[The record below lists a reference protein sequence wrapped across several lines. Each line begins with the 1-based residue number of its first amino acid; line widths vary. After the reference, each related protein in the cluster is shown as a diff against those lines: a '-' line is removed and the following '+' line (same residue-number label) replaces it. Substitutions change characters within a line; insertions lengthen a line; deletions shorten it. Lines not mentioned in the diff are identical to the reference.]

1 MHAEPKLVGEQD
13 VVGGVVLFGGRDH
26 AGHGELA
33 DALLDF
39 CKRGA
44 VEPIGCG
51 GIIGEKAADQ
61 CAGCRLDILVLKG
74 VGAGAELDTEGNLV
88 RGGVKLGLVEPVVHL
103 LDLFFLGLAFPLN
116 VFQLFLDCL
125 HFL

>member
-1 MHAEPKLVGEQD
+1 MAI
-13 VVGGVVLFGGRDH
+13 
-26 AGHGELA
+26 LA

-61 CAGCRLDILVLKG
+61 CAGCRLDILVLQR
-74 VGAGAELDTEGNLV
+74 VGAGAKLDTKGDLV
-88 RGGVKLGLVEPVVHL
+88 GGRVQFGLVEPVVHL

-125 HFL
+125 HLL